1 MACLWLRANVRK
13 VKRALA
19 ILGAEGSTSIIHPQR
34 KYPLESFF
42 PKLFFGLGLL
52 RQNMQLHFSCSL
64 CQPFTEALSV
74 TGYPEKKNQA
84 GIYREIS
91 CKELVYAVVE
101 TGEAA
106 VCRVVETGKA
116 AVCRS
121 VVGKGRWNSPATV
134 EAAVHRWAFFSGKP
148 QLCS

>member
-1 MACLWLRANVRK
+1 MACLWLRANVTK

-19 ILGAEGSTSIIHPQR
+19 IWGAEGSTSIIHPQR
-34 KYPLESFF
+34 KYPLEFFF
-42 PKLFFGLGLL
+42 PKLFLGLGFLC
-52 RQNMQLHFSCSL
+52 QNMQLHLSCSL
-64 CQPFTEALSV
+64 CQPFMEAVSV
-74 TGYPEKKNQA
+74 TGYPEKENQA

-101 TGEAA
+101 TGK
-106 VCRVVETGKA
+106 G

-121 VVGKGRWNSPATV
+121 VVRKGRWNSPATV
-134 EAAVHRWAFFSGKP
+134 EAAVHRWAFFSEKP